1 MQMQNCPHNKGLT
14 MSKMPPMVTTGKL
27 ANASKR
33 KHAHQVLESEQRQ
46 LDRRELLSSI
56 GKNSTPAAV
65 AKR

>member
-1 MQMQNCPHNKGLT
+1 
-14 MSKMPPMVTTGKL
+14 MSKMPPMVTNGKL

-56 GKNSTPAAV
+56 GNNSVPAAA